1 VNTYTISFENLVNG
15 DLEELWILERPRF
28 TSREYKLV
36 TLALMDI
43 LERSGKRA
51 KYLTAFV
58 YDYDM
63 RRKDCC
69 RPAVLRFD
77 LNAYEDITNGSGC
90 VISAEICEHAVPIRR
105 WNYGTISRK
114 DGVTK

>member
-1 VNTYTISFENLVNG
+1 MNTYTISFENLVTC

-36 TLALMDI
+36 TLTLMDI

-58 YDYDM
+58 YDYDL
-63 RRKDCC
+63 RDKSIY
-69 RPAVLRFD
+69 RPAVLRID
-77 LNAYEDITNGSGC
+77 LNVCEDITNGSGR
-90 VISAEICEHAVPIRR
+90 VIGAEICVHAVPVRR
-105 WNYGTISRK
+105 WNL
-114 DGVTK
+114 